1 MFRYMHLVDMLKQV
15 VERGR
20 QVKDVVYHQ
29 KKVKPSEVGAHY
41 SLLNL
46 IVNNFELFEKSCKII
61 EKKSGYEIS
70 NQMLLM
76 VMMGE
81 YINTGKIIGGGKLKR
96 VLLEF
101 KQEIPK
107 IDRESKISKPVVQLR
122 LRNNNADR

>member
-1 MFRYMHLVDMLKQV
+1 
-15 VERGR
+15 
-20 QVKDVVYHQ
+20 
-29 KKVKPSEVGAHY
+29 
-41 SLLNL
+41 
-46 IVNNFELFEKSCKII
+46 
-61 EKKSGYEIS
+61 
-70 NQMLLM
+70 MLLM

-122 LRNNNADR
+122 LRNKNADK